1 MLGYMANITYIQVTG
16 EAEYADDTPMPPN
29 GLHAALVLSKKP
41 HARIIKIDDSEAIS
55 SPGFV
60 SLFLAKDVPSDNKIG
75 PVVADEDLFA
85 VDYVTCVGQVFSLLD
100 NVLLVVCLS

>member
-1 MLGYMANITYIQVTG
+1 MTLSYIQVTG
-16 EAEYADDTPMPPN
+16 EAEYTDDTPMPPN
-29 GLHAALVLSKKP
+29 GLHAAFVLSKKP
-41 HARIIKIDDSEAIS
+41 HARINRIDDSGAIS
-55 SPGFV
+55 LPGFV